1 MKYIHQILTLSA
13 VSALLYL
20 SRSAVILHYAMFLP
34 IASTYFHPLF
44 TLISR
49 TYRAQWNSSITY
61 PQMFIAAA
69 FAIFNMNVT
78 LNGSTL
84 RTWYGVGVALSIMAS
99 SYLLTRKEQT
109 NG

>member
-1 MKYIHQILTLSA
+1 
-13 VSALLYL
+13 
-20 SRSAVILHYAMFLP
+20 MFIP

-44 TLISR
+44 TLISPS
-49 TYRAQWNSSITY
+49 YRKQWDSQITY

-69 FAIFNMNVT
+69 FAIFNMMMI
-78 LNGSTL
+78 LDGSSL

-99 SYLLTRKEQT
+99 SYLLTRKEQS